1 MQELGHEV
9 FARYGHMGSVSRRWS
24 WCVCCKLAVHCEL
37 VLAATL
43 LWRGLSPWMHL
54 CPHQQCPPCLGASTI
69 HLFSCTI
76 LFLLNPSPD
85 PSVFALRQLV
95 HTFPSFPPSPVPT
108 CSLQPLT
115 DPARI
120 CFYSPDPAR
129 ILHSLDPA
137 HLRFYSPAHY
147 VAAFAAAHAP
157 AAVPEGCTTPACGR
171 CHTLEG
177 QHHRLLGHLLPPRG
191 PCYQH
196 RSHRPLALLLRRE
209 CHCCF
214 P

>member
-1 MQELGHEV
+1 MYWNARSKAGMQELGHEV

-108 CSLQPLT
+108 FPCTHLVHTFPSFPCSHLLT
-115 DPARI
+115 
-120 CFYSPDPAR
+120 
-129 ILHSLDPA
+129 
-137 HLRFYSPAHY
+137 
-147 VAAFAAAHAP
+147 
-157 AAVPEGCTTPACGR
+157 TTP
-171 CHTLEG
+171 H
-177 QHHRLLGHLLPPRG
+177 
-191 PCYQH
+191 
-196 RSHRPLALLLRRE
+196 
-209 CHCCF
+209 
-214 P
+214 